1 MHGRL
6 RGLVGQQGEVT
17 RAQSLAHGAN
27 PQSENVS
34 SSSTVHPAPAAGGQL
49 DHMGF
54 WQSPDHGRTHV
65 HLMEDPCHAAFVRG
79 LIALIAALCLLV
91 SGCGSD
97 EPSGSEKPKADKA
110 SATADA
116 TAGAS
121 AKAKP
126 TKKKPSGTT
135 INITFK
141 GDTVDPNGVEKKVKA
156 GKPITL
162 HIVADKP
169 GELHVHSS
177 PEQEIEY
184 DAGTSTRSSPSTGPA
199 SSRSSRTPSRSSIVV
214 LEVR

>member
-1 MHGRL
+1 MSRRSRL
-6 RGLVGQQGEVT
+6 ACV
-17 RAQSLAHGAN
+17 
-27 PQSENVS
+27 
-34 SSSTVHPAPAAGGQL
+34 
-49 DHMGF
+49 
-54 WQSPDHGRTHV
+54 
-65 HLMEDPCHAAFVRG
+65 
-79 LIALIAALCLLV
+79 ALIAMLGMLV

-97 EPSGSEKPKADKA
+97 EPSGSEKPKADKSA
-110 SATADA
+110 ATAD
-116 TAGAS
+116 AS

-135 INITFK
+135 IDITFK
-141 GDTVDPNGVEKKVKA
+141 GDTVDPNGVQEKVKA

-184 DAGTSTRSSPSTGPA
+184 DAGTSDKLLTIDRPGIVEVESHTLEQLV
-199 SSRSSRTPSRSSIVV
+199 VV